1 MNKTIVLYGSHYGA
15 TKAYARHIAGQLGC
29 AAAAAEQI
37 KELDL
42 SAYDTVIFG
51 GGLYAGSVAGW
62 NKAAKYCGQKEGQ
75 RWILFSCGLADPASA
90 KTQNEVRTL
99 FESRL
104 PDELRGKLPVFCLRG
119 GMDYA
124 KLGLKHRTMMAAL
137 MLFLRRKKDKT
148 EEDEQLLQT
157 YGQKSDF
164 FDESSVQPIL
174 DEARRQ

>member
-1 MNKTIVLYGSHYGA
+1 M
-15 TKAYARHIAGQLGC
+15 
-29 AAAAAEQI
+29 
-37 KELDL
+37 
-42 SAYDTVIFG
+42 
-51 GGLYAGSVAGW
+51 
-62 NKAAKYCGQKEGQ
+62 
-75 RWILFSCGLADPASA
+75 
-90 KTQNEVRTL
+90 
-99 FESRL
+99 
-104 PDELRGKLPVFCLRG
+104 FCLRG

-157 YGQKSDF
+157 YGQKIDF